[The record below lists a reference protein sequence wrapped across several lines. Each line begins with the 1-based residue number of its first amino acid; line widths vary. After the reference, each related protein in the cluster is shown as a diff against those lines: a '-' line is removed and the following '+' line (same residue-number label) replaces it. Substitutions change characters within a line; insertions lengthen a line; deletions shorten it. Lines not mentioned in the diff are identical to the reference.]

1 MKLRHLRTATLIAL
15 LLVSS
20 FASQISV
27 AQKFTLAI
35 LPDTQGEVNQKP
47 EMLTSQLQ
55 WIVDKKDSLNI
66 PFVLHVGD
74 IVDFDNV
81 GHWKTASD
89 CFKLLDNAKM
99 PYVLCLGNHDTEAV
113 GENSGSAA
121 SDVPGATH
129 LNLRKT
135 TKFNTYFPPIRL
147 LGQKGQFE
155 VGKSDNAWYTFQAG
169 GLDWLVVS
177 LEFCARKEP
186 VEWAGKVVSNH
197 PNHNVIILTH
207 YHLNGNGEICENNAG
222 YGDLSPY
229 AIYDMLIKKHPNI
242 LMVHSGH
249 TGSSTWRNDRGDNGN
264 RIYQILTDY
273 QHENFGNGYLR
284 LLEVDPAK
292 RTLTGKVY
300 SPYNGIEK
308 CEALIRFTGVKFI
321 APKVAQFL

>member
-1 MKLRHLRTATLIAL
+1 MKIEHLRTATRMAL
-15 LLVSS
+15 LLVSL
-20 FASQISV
+20 FAAQIAV
-27 AQKFTLAI
+27 AQRFTIAV

-47 EMLTSQLQ
+47 EMLSSQLQ

-81 GHWKTASD
+81 GHWQRASD

-113 GENSGSAA
+113 GVNSGSAA

-135 TKFNTYFPPIRL
+135 AKFNTYFPPKRL
-147 LGQKGQFE
+147 MGQRGQYE
-155 VGKSDNAWYTFQAG
+155 EGKSDNAYYTFQAG

-186 VEWAGKVVSNH
+186 VEWAGKVVSEH

-207 YHLNGNGEICENNAG
+207 FHLNDNGDICEHNAG

-229 AIYDMLIKKHPNI
+229 AIYDLLIKKYPNI
-242 LMVHSGH
+242 LMVFSGH

-273 QHENFGNGYLR
+273 QHINFGDGYLR

-292 RTLTGKVY
+292 KTLIGKVY
-300 SPYNGIEK
+300 SPYNGKEK
-308 CEALIRFTGVKFI
+308 CEALIRFTGVKFT
-321 APKVAQFL
+321 AHKEAKPL